1 MEHDYKGEMGLAM
14 QKIDETHYRVSPN
27 ERISMDV
34 AVDQRPYLALFENPP
49 KRSKWENV
57 RMTTPTSEHR
67 EVVAPATFDASFNE
81 ALPAASDVDH
91 VTYAVTFR
99 GETGPPAGTSIN
111 VPKGGGPILITFVFQ
126 L

>member
-1 MEHDYKGEMGLAM
+1 MAGSVEQRGAAM
-14 QKIDETHYRVSPN
+14 QKVDETHYKVGPK

-34 AVDQRPYLALFENPP
+34 KVDQRPYLASFEDPP
-49 KRSKWENV
+49 KPSKWENV

-67 EVVAPATFDASFNE
+67 EFVGPATFEASFNE

-91 VTYAVTFR
+91 VTYTVTFR
-99 GETGPPAGTSIN
+99 GETGPSAGTSVN
-111 VPKGGGPILITFVFQ
+111 VPRGGGPILITFVFQ